1 MSFSYLSKRIALL
14 AAILSLNIACQSPQL
29 SDSRPSPLPQQANI
43 QVYFNHNLARGADYK
58 EPYRN
63 IQRNGDDLEQII
75 VDGINSARTSLDIAV
90 QEFNLPRVALALAKR
105 HKEGIKIRVIVEH
118 NYRRPLST
126 LTDPEIAKLEARDK
140 SKYKQF
146 FEFIDVDFDG
156 KLSLTEINQ
165 RDAIVILQNAKIP
178 IIDDTE
184 DGSKGSGLM
193 HHKFMVIDNIIVI
206 TGSSNW
212 TTSDVHGDIDN
223 FDTRGN
229 SNNLLKINS
238 SQLAQLFTN
247 EFNLMW
253 GDGVGGKRDSKFGLE
268 KPFREPQQVK
278 IDNNNLITV
287 HFSPT
292 PKNIENSSS
301 GNGLIINTLDRANKN
316 VNLALFVFTDQNIA
330 NELET
335 RHQQQVQIHALIDRE
350 FAFRDYSEALDLL
363 GVSLSNNCHYE
374 PNNRPWQNVTKT
386 VGTANIPIGDK
397 LHHKFAVIDDLI
409 VITGSHNWSD
419 AADRLN
425 DETLLIID
433 SPQIAAHFDREFNN
447 LYSQATLGIPDRIQ
461 QKITADVKHCSTLAK
476 NTIEVNHKTPNNNG
490 LINLNTATQTELE
503 SLPGIGKKTA
513 TKIIEAR
520 QQKPFQS
527 FADLDRVAGIGD
539 KNLQQ
544 LQGKVT
550 W

>member
-14 AAILSLNIACQSPQL
+14 AVVLSLNIACQSPQL
-29 SDSRPSPLPQQANI
+29 SDSRPSPLPQQANL
-43 QVYFNHNLARGADYK
+43 QVYFNHNLARGADYH

-63 IQRNGDDLEQII
+63 IQRNGDNLEQII
-75 VDGINSARTSLDIAV
+75 IDGINSARTNIDIAV
-90 QEFNLPRVALALAKR
+90 QEFNLPRIALALAKR
-105 HKEGIKIRVIVEH
+105 QKEGIQIRVIVEQ

-126 LTDPEIAKLEARDK
+126 LTMEEVGKLEARDK
-140 SKYKQF
+140 SKYRQF
-146 FEFIDVDFDG
+146 FEFVDLNFDG
-156 KLSLTEINQ
+156 KLSFTEINE
-165 RDAIVILQNAKIP
+165 RDALVILQNAGIP

-193 HHKFMVIDNIIVI
+193 HHKFMVIDGTIVI

-212 TTSDVHGDIDN
+212 TTSDVHGDVDN

-229 SNNLLKINS
+229 ANNLLKINS
-238 SQLAQLFTN
+238 SQLAQLFTK
-247 EFNLMW
+247 EFNFMW
-253 GDGVGGKRDSKFGLE
+253 GDGIGGKRDSKFGLG
-268 KPFREPQQVK
+268 KPFREPQQVN
-278 IDNNNLITV
+278 IDDGLITV

-301 GNGLIINTLDRANKN
+301 GNDLIINTLDRANKN
-316 VNLALFVFTDQNIA
+316 VDLALFVFTDQNIA

-335 RHQQQVQIHALIDRE
+335 RHQKQVQIRALIDRE
-350 FAFRDYSEALDLL
+350 FAFRDYSEGMDLL
-363 GVSLSNNCHYE
+363 GVALSNNCRYE
-374 PNNRPWQNVTKT
+374 PNNRPWQNTIQT
-386 VGTANIPIGDK
+386 VGTTDLPIGDK
-397 LHHKFAVIDDLI
+397 LHHKFAIIDNRI

-433 SPQIAAHFDREFNN
+433 SSQLAAHFDREFNN

-461 QKITADVKHCSTLAK
+461 QKITADFKQCSTLTKDAIK
-476 NTIEVNHKTPNNNG
+476 VNNQTPNNSG
-490 LINLNTATQTELE
+490 SINLNTATQTELE

-513 TKIIEAR
+513 LKIIEVR
-520 QQKPFQS
+520 REKPFQS
-527 FADLDRVAGIGD
+527 LADLDRVSGIGNKD
-539 KNLQQ
+539 LQQ